1 MSRSYHQKHPTAHNP
16 HNRIPNPFRDK
27 EGDVRRDRAIR
38 PYGYK
43 GWCGWGG
50 EMYFKK
56 FGEIMVDLVNIQL
69 VCQRLYLYLTVIL
82 IMINIDELI
91 KQAMKSKNSDELRA
105 YKNLKAEIQLLKT
118 AKNAKPYDE
127 AAEIQLISKM
137 CKRLEE
143 DIRGFS
149 EAHRKDLESECRSE
163 LEVLKKLLPE
173 PVGPSEIMLGLWEW
187 AGQNNF
193 LVPFNEN
200 PNNFSQPKI
209 PKKEMGNAIK
219 HLKSKFPQADGKM
232 ISNIV
237 KEYII

>member
-1 MSRSYHQKHPTAHNP
+1 
-16 HNRIPNPFRDK
+16 
-27 EGDVRRDRAIR
+27 
-38 PYGYK
+38 
-43 GWCGWGG
+43 
-50 EMYFKK
+50 
-56 FGEIMVDLVNIQL
+56 
-69 VCQRLYLYLTVIL
+69 
-82 IMINIDELI
+82 MINIDELI

-149 EAHRKDLESECRSE
+149 EARREDLESECRSE

-173 PVGPSEIMLGLWEW
+173 PVNESQIRSELYIW
-187 AGQNNF
+187 AGNNKLIEMYLTEKGVYQF
-193 LVPFNEN
+193 DAIETSKPF
-200 PNNFSQPKI
+200 I
-209 PKKEMGNAIK
+209 PKKEMGSAIK
-219 HLKSKFPQADGKM
+219 YLKSKFPQADGKV